1 MRHAMSALVKNSK
14 SLQIVANAYASAAMR
29 SYLRA
34 ALRECNVADVDGDHQ
49 HVQDRTP
56 IRAARIG
63 ATFARQTNAVGL
75 GIFQHQLRG

>member
-34 ALRECNVADVDGDHQ
+34 ALREN
-49 HVQDRTP
+49 
-56 IRAARIG
+56 
-63 ATFARQTNAVGL
+63 ATSLMSMETITGGKNPVPNSPRKKAQEKLAV
-75 GIFQHQLRG
+75 